1 MKKFKPAY
9 TVDITNCNDER
20 DVIVEF
26 AKAKVSAGLPITKTE
41 YNASVLSIAQKILD
55 GVAVATKAAALFAE
69 TILNSVKNTEAE
81 KKPNVFKRFWNWI
94 TRKK

>member
-9 TVDITNCNDER
+9 VVDITDCNDER

-41 YNASVLSIAQKILD
+41 YSASVLATAQKVID
-55 GVAVATKAAALFAE
+55 AVAIATKAATVFAE